1 MNYAPVLVTVYNRY
15 SHFKQCI
22 ESLSKNIGADQ
33 TELFIAIDAPFSD
46 EDKPAI
52 DLVYEYSKL
61 ITGFK
66 GVTIFMREQNL
77 GPRENYRLAKEVIL
91 KDYDRIITSEDDNI
105 FALDFLDYLNRALE
119 LYKSRKDIHAICG
132 YNYPVNMPENY
143 GKDVYVWQ
151 GYSAWGAATWRDRYD
166 MIEREPPLPQLRL
179 FLRDRNNQKKL
190 DAVAGN
196 YKPALQRIVDTG
208 HYTGDT
214 IVCYNMIKDNRYC
227 IFPTVSRVRNIGH
240 DGSGE
245 HCGVDKTNRF
255 HEQVISDGSEK
266 IILEYD
272 IQPDNEVYKV
282 LASYFRRSKLYPI
295 KRIIKKTI
303 RYDKW
308 KNKNMLS
315 YRGRK

>member
-33 TELFIAIDAPFSD
+33 TDLFVAIDAPSKESD
-46 EDKPAI
+46 RDAI
-52 DLVYEYSKL
+52 SKVYEYAKAIS
-61 ITGFK
+61 GFK
-66 GVTIFMREQNL
+66 SVTIFMREQNL
-77 GPRENYRLAKEVIL
+77 GPRENYGLAERVIL

-105 FALDFLDYLNRALE
+105 FAIDFLDYLNRALE
-119 LYKSRKDIHAICG
+119 LYKSRKDIYAVCG
-132 YNYPVNMPENY
+132 YNYPGNLPENY

-151 GYSAWGAATWRDRYD
+151 GYNAWGSATWRDRYD

-179 FLRDRNNQKKL
+179 FLRDRKNQNKL
-190 DAVAGN
+190 DAVAGH
-196 YKPALQRIVDTG
+196 YKPALQRIVDSG

-214 IVCYNMIKDNRYC
+214 IVCYHMIKDNRYC

-245 HCGVDKTNRF
+245 HCGVDITNRF
-255 HEQVISDGSEK
+255 HEQVISDGSKK

-295 KRIIKKTI
+295 KSIIKKII

-308 KNKNMLS
+308 ENKDISS